1 MPIKKN
7 ILVVP
12 SVVEL
17 RLDPSQTSFTIP
29 QVAAYTG
36 LTQWQVRM
44 AIWQGR
50 LAAKR
55 VGKSLIVLRQDVNG
69 FLEALPTVS
78 LNEAD
83 WLRNRQA
90 VR

>member
-1 MPIKKN
+1 MSFEKPPA
-7 ILVVP
+7 V
-12 SVVEL
+12 
-17 RLDPSQTSFTIP
+17 LDATQKSFTIP
-29 QVAAYTG
+29 QAAAYSG
-36 LTQWQVRM
+36 LTHWQVRM

-55 VGKSLIVLRQDVNG
+55 VGKSLIVLRQDVDG

-78 LNEAD
+78 ANDAE